1 MQLIDSLKR
10 LIYTPTS
17 YFMIQQGSTSLRGNS
32 FVELYKERL
41 EYPIQILA
49 LDIKIEKN
57 IVAEW
62 RILSNGVKIFPF
74 ADVNIIPDGIV
85 NIIPVNVAAGSLLTI
100 EVRGTNPKAS
110 NVVILSE
117 MDVIEQR

>member
-1 MQLIDSLKR
+1 
-10 LIYTPTS
+10 
-17 YFMIQQGSTSLRGNS
+17 MIQQGSTSLRGNS

>member
-17 YFMIQQGSTSLRGNS
+17 YFTIQQGSISLRGIS

-41 EYPIQILA
+41 NHPIQIVA

-62 RILSNGVKIFPF
+62 RILSNGIKIFPF